1 MRLNSNAQL
10 RKLLATTFVTFLIP
24 FSAQAATVPFG
35 PTPYLQADSAS
46 QDTPAG
52 FFDFSTPGFKTAWIE
67 DFEPD
72 NVTTAPDP
80 FLTFSV
86 DKGTGAILPPNSLSP
101 SGSGSVVTDSVDGDD
116 GAVDGSGTGGSSWFA
131 DGSNEITISFMNG
144 VRAAGLV
151 FTDGDSSSTKITLEA
166 FDTLGAS
173 LGLIDA
179 GDLAGP
185 FNTGQTDEDRF
196 LGFTDD
202 MTAIGSIKLVMTGG
216 DGIEIDHVHWQE
228 PAMVPEPGAQFLALF
243 AMLGLIGLRRGRNK

>member
-1 MRLNSNAQL
+1 MKSTSTVQL
-10 RKLLATTFVTFLIP
+10 RKLLAIAISTLLLPVA
-24 FSAQAATVPFG
+24 AQAATMSFG
-35 PTPYLQADSAS
+35 PTPYLQADSSS

-52 FFDFSTPGFKTAWIE
+52 FFDFTSPGFKTAWIE

-72 NVTTAPDP
+72 NVTPAPDA
-80 FLTFSV
+80 FLTITS
-86 DKGTGAILPPNSLSP
+86 DSGNGEILGPGALSP
-101 SGSGSVVTDSVDGDD
+101 SGSGAFVTDSVDGDD
-116 GAVDGSGTGGSSWFA
+116 GAVDGSGTGGHSWFA
-131 DGSNEITISFMNG
+131 NGANEITVSFMNG

-196 LGFTDD
+196 LGFNDD
-202 MTAIGSIKLVMTGG
+202 MTNIGSIKLVMTGG

-228 PAMVPEPGAQFLALF
+228 PVPEPGAQFLALF
-243 AMLGLIGLRRGRNK
+243 ATLGLIGLRRGRK